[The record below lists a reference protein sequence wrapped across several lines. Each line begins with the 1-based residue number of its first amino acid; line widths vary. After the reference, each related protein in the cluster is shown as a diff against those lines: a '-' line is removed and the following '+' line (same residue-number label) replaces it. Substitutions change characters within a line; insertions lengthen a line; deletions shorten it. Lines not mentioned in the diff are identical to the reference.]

1 MVVLQIAGGIL
12 LALMLWGLLKLTF
25 KALLWVLGLTVLV
38 GVLFPGLLILLGGLV
53 FVFVSLLATFGLL
66 VLISAAA
73 QLTPAFSLPCKPAK
87 RAATRLQ
94 GPRPTSAAE
103 L

>member
-66 VLISAAA
+66 VLISP
-73 QLTPAFSLPCKPAK
+73 LRS
-87 RAATRLQ
+87 
-94 GPRPTSAAE
+94 
-103 L
+103 